1 MPKIVGRVITLSLD
15 ATVVAAARTKSLTI
29 NNSPINVTT
38 DDEGGIQALLDV
50 PGEKAVEIS
59 VDGIL
64 DTDALLT
71 LSLDANP
78 EGVMVFTYPTY
89 TITGTFF
96 MSSYSEG
103 IPYNEATTFTAAFS
117 SSGAVV
123 KAVIPIVLSG
133 QCQ

>member
-1 MPKIVGRVITLSLD
+1 MSKIVGRIVTLSL
-15 ATVVAAARTKSLTI
+15 ATVLIAAARTKSLTI

-38 DDEGGIQALLDV
+38 DDEDGIQTLLAV

-71 LSLDANP
+71 LSLSANP
-78 EGVMVFTYPTY
+78 DGVMVFTYPTY

-103 IPYNEATTFTAAFS
+103 IPYNEATTFSASFS

-123 KAVIPIVLSG
+123 KAAVV
-133 QCQ
+133 

>member
-1 MPKIVGRVITLSLD
+1 MAKIVGRIVTVTLD
-15 ATVVAAARTKSLTI
+15 AVAIAAVRTKSLTI

-38 DDEGGIQALLDV
+38 DDESGIQALLDV

-64 DTDALLT
+64 DTDVLLA

-78 EGVMVFTYPTY
+78 TGNIIFTYPTY
-89 TITGTFF
+89 TITGDFF

-103 IPYNEATTFTAAFS
+103 VPYNEATTFTASFS
-117 SSGAVV
+117 STGAVV
-123 KAVIPIVLSG
+123 KAVIP
-133 QCQ
+133 